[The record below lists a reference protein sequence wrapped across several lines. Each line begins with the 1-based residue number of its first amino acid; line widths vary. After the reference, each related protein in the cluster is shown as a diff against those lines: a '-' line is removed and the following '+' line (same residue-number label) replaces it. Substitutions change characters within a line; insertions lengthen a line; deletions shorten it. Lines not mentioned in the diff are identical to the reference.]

1 MKQLINFFSDKRI
14 ARVLDVGT
22 GPGHFIKVLHEV
34 FPGATI
40 TGVDPDEDSL
50 KKAAET
56 HPDAEFKQMSGERL
70 DFENDCFDVAA
81 ISMALHHLSDVQQTL
96 LEMKRVV
103 RSGGWIV
110 VNELF
115 SDEQNLAQEV
125 HKRMHHFRSRID
137 RMNGIIHN
145 ESFTRK
151 EIVELIEKAG
161 LTIEL
166 KFEFQNLAQTPSS
179 EEIEERKSKLWE
191 ALDQIKGR
199 PEYDEMAT
207 EIPEIEAAL
216 EKHGFEMAT
225 RLVCVA
231 RVRK

>member
-22 GPGHFIKVLHEV
+22 GPGHFIKVLQEA

-50 KKAAET
+50 KKATET
-56 HPDAEFKQMSGERL
+56 YPDAEFRQMSGEGL
-70 DFENDCFDVAA
+70 DFENDRFDVAS

-103 RSGGWIV
+103 RPGGWII

-115 SDEQNLAQEV
+115 SDQQSPAQEV

-137 RMNGIIHN
+137 RMNGITHN
-145 ESFTRK
+145 EAFTRK

-161 LTIEL
+161 LFIEL
-166 KFEFQNLAQTPSS
+166 KFEFQNPARTPSP
-179 EEIEERKSKLWE
+179 EEIEERKSKLRE
-191 ALDQIKGR
+191 ALRQIKGR
-199 PEYDEMAT
+199 PEYNEMAT
-207 EIPEIEAAL
+207 EIPEIETAL

-225 RLVCVA
+225 RLVGVA
-231 RVRK
+231 RVKK

>member
-1 MKQLINFFSDKRI
+1 MKQLITFFSDKNI
-14 ARVLDVGT
+14 TRVLDVGT
-22 GPGHFIKVLHEV
+22 GPGHFVKVLQEA
-34 FPGATI
+34 FPGAMI

-50 KKAAET
+50 IKAAEKYA
-56 HPDAEFKQMSGERL
+56 DAEFQQMSGEGL
-70 DFENDCFDVAA
+70 DFENDRFDVAS

-96 LEMKRVV
+96 LEMRRVV
-103 RSGGWIV
+103 RPGGWIV

-115 SDEQNLAQEV
+115 SDDQNPAQEV

-137 RMNGIIHN
+137 RMNGITHN
-145 ESFTRK
+145 EAFTRK
-151 EIVELIEKAG
+151 EIVELIGKAG
-161 LTIEL
+161 LFIEL
-166 KFEFQNLAQTPSS
+166 KFEFQNPAQTPSS
-179 EEIEERKSKLWE
+179 DEIEERKSKLWE
-191 ALDQIKGR
+191 ALGQIKGR

-231 RVRK
+231 RVKK